1 MSRAIAAPLAV
12 ALALLAPGTA
22 SPCGAFFG
30 SQVEVDPD
38 QEIVV
43 VHRGGNETYVFSP
56 RFCGTASAFGVI
68 LPIPAPLGEAPA
80 LADPAIFE
88 ELDRYTEPTRVEVCA
103 SSGGIG
109 CGAAGADGAGGGPG
123 FGTGVDV
130 VDQGRVGIFEYSVVQ
145 AATADAF
152 TSWLTTN
159 GYPYDPGAAYVYDA
173 YVGNGWYFV
182 AFRVSADA
190 GGLEPGQRLCGDLG
204 PIRLSFPS
212 AAPFVPA
219 RISGVNTHAGP
230 LPVWRIFLVAP
241 EQQRVTDVSGFYPT
255 LYFSG
260 ALAHATMAGFPSLT
274 ALSLDGE
281 RLTAID
287 VGFPY
292 GGAPGDIAFEVEPVP
307 GDHRSELAVAK
318 DCGGCEAGGTPT
330 LLAGLLAALG
340 VLRAAGRG
348 ARQSR
353 S

>member
-1 MSRAIAAPLAV
+1 MKRALAPLAAV
-12 ALALLAPGTA
+12 LALLAPGAA
-22 SPCGAFFG
+22 SPCGGFFG
-30 SQVEVDPD
+30 SEVEVDPD

-43 VHRGGNETYVFSP
+43 VYRGGNETYLFSP

-68 LPIPAPLGEAPA
+68 LPIPAPLGEAPS

-109 CGAAGADGAGGGPG
+109 CGAAGAGGPGGPG

-152 TSWLTTN
+152 TNWLTTN

-212 AAPFVPA
+212 ASPFVPA

-230 LPVWRIFLVAP
+230 LPTWRVFLVAS
-241 EQQRVTDVSGFYPT
+241 EQQRVTLGSGFDPT

-260 ALAHATMAGFPSLT
+260 TLAHGTMSDFPSLT
-274 ALSLDGE
+274 GLSLDGE

-287 VGFPY
+287 VRFPY
-292 GGAPGDIAFEVEPVP
+292 GGAPGDIAFEVEAVP
-307 GDHRSELAVAK
+307 ADHRSVIRVSK

-348 ARQSR
+348 ARRRR